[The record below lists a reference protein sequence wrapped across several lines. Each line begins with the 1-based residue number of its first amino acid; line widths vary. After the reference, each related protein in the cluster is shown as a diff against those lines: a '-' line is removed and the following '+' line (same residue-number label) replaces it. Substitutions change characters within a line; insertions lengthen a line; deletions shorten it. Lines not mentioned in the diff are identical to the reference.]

1 MSRTSMKV
9 LGSIRVFACLLSLI
23 CLINASQP
31 AWRLAHAQ
39 SSATSPLS
47 AVVRDRTGGRI
58 PGARVR
64 IYGAASATALEVASA
79 DGRIELDNLSD
90 GTYVVE
96 ISAAGFQ
103 TQSQRLTL
111 PSDSDSLE
119 WVLEIAGIHQSVNVL
134 ATGLPEIPEETAK
147 SVTII
152 TREELRARDV
162 VTLTDAL
169 RSVPGLQL
177 QQLGGPA
184 GIASFR
190 FRGLRPED
198 AAIQLDGFRLSDP
211 SDNKG
216 SARSL
221 LSEISAASVD
231 RVEVLR
237 GAASSL
243 YGTHAI
249 GGVVNV
255 QTRQPD
261 RLADRARSG
270 FLSLEGGSLGLLLP
284 SAGVSGWTQLNGSRR
299 MAYSLNLTHQN
310 YLSGQDGQDASR
322 DTNAAAATWIDISP
336 RARLFA
342 RFLIADGFA
351 YLNESPAPLANLP
364 ALPAGTLVREAQVF
378 PYPQGNFYSQLNDP
392 DYHQRVRFYS
402 GAARLEFAA
411 GDFWRQSAGFQS
423 LRVRRGYDDG
433 PGIDPLA
440 ATLGYREPAATDP
453 GGYDSSYEQLFWR
466 NALAASGSDTL
477 HFGVEYDRTAIDQLE
492 FGQTTVASQKT
503 FALQARNHAR
513 LFAGR
518 LQIQIGGQAQFYA
531 LTTPE
536 FSAPAGT
543 SNPSPY
549 TNVGELDAPTAYTA
563 DASLA
568 YLVRGTRTKFRS
580 HAGNGFRSPSLYE
593 RYGSGGRGFYYGNPL
608 LKAERTNFIDVGV
621 DQQLWRDR
629 LELSATWFYTRLH
642 TIIDFGGTPNDP
654 FGRFFGYVNT
664 RGGIARGTEFMVRA
678 RPHRMLSINAG
689 YTLANS
695 DLPFATAAGTTRAFA
710 VSDHQ
715 FNAGV
720 LVEPTRRLHFHLQTY
735 TVSNHDFPLFGS
747 VFPFPSGVYRFAGY
761 ARLDLTASADLLER
775 ESHTLRYVIRVDNL
789 LNEEYYN
796 AGFLAPK
803 ATLRTGLRWEF

>member
-1 MSRTSMKV
+1 MSKTSMKV
-9 LGSIRVFACLLSLI
+9 LRRICVFACLLSLI

-31 AWRLAHAQ
+31 AWRLARAQ
-39 SSATSPLS
+39 SSATHMLS

-58 PGARVR
+58 TGARVR
-64 IYGAASATALEVASA
+64 IYGASTSTALEVASA
-79 DGRIELDNLSD
+79 DGRIELTNLSN

-134 ATGLPEIPEETAK
+134 ASGLPEIPEETAK
-147 SVTII
+147 SVSII

-162 VTLTDAL
+162 VTLADAL

-184 GIASFR
+184 GLASFR

-221 LSEISAASVD
+221 LSEISVATAD
-231 RVEVLR
+231 RVEILR

-243 YGTHAI
+243 YGTHAV

-255 QTRQPD
+255 QTQQPD
-261 RLADRARSG
+261 RVADRPQAG

-284 SAGVSGWTQLNGSRR
+284 SAGLSGWNASRR
-299 MAYSLNLTHQN
+299 FSYSLNLTHQN

-322 DTNAAAATWIDISP
+322 DTNASAASWFDLTP
-336 RARLFA
+336 RVRLFT
-342 RFLIADGFA
+342 RFLIADGFS
-351 YLNESPAPLANLP
+351 YLNEDPSPLANLP
-364 ALPAGTLVREAQVF
+364 ELPAGTLVREAREF
-378 PYPQGNFYSQLNDP
+378 PDPQANFYPQINDP

-402 GAARLEFAA
+402 GAARLEFEV
-411 GDFWRQSAGFQS
+411 GDFWRQSVGFQS

-433 PGIDPLA
+433 PGTDPLA
-440 ATLGYREPAATDP
+440 VTLGYPEPATTNRRSYN
-453 GGYDSSYEQLFWR
+453 GSYEQLFWR
-466 NALAASGSDTL
+466 NALSASSVDTL

-492 FGQTTVASQKT
+492 FGQTTVAVQKAL
-503 FALQARNHAR
+503 ALQARNHAR
-513 LFAGR
+513 LADGR
-518 LQIQIGGQAQFYA
+518 LQFQIGGQAQFYV
-531 LTTPE
+531 LSSPE
-536 FSAPAGT
+536 FLSPGGT

-549 TNVGELDAPTAYTA
+549 TVVGELDAPNAYTA

-568 YLVRGTRTKFRS
+568 YTLRSMGTKLRA

-642 TIIDFGGTPNDP
+642 TIIDFGGTPGDP
-654 FGRFFGYVNT
+654 FGRSFGYVNT
-664 RGGIARGTEFMVRA
+664 RGGIARGVEFMVRA
-678 RPHRMLSINAG
+678 RPHRMVSFNAG

-695 DLPFATAAGTTRAFA
+695 DLPFASAAGTTRVLG
-710 VSDHQ
+710 VSEHQ
-715 FNAGV
+715 FNSGV
-720 LVEPTRRLHFHLQTY
+720 LLEPIRRVHLHLQTY
-735 TVSNHDFPLFGS
+735 AVADHDFPLFGS
-747 VFPFPSGVYRFAGY
+747 AFPFPFGVYRFAGY
-761 ARLDLTASADLLER
+761 ARVDLTASTDLLER